1 MWLDNIKGW
10 TWSVDDLLYS
20 TQDRTRCEG
29 RWLKCPIKLPSD
41 YIGQWFDDDGIRGRD
56 MGIEQG
62 TGNKKLEVAEI

>member
-1 MWLDNIKGW
+1 MWLDNIKGG

-20 TQDRTRCEG
+20 TQDSTRCEG
-29 RWLKCPIKLPSD
+29 RWLKSPIKPPSE
-41 YIGQWFDDDGIRGRD
+41 WFDDDDGTRGRD